1 MDPFEQRVA
10 EFLKERLDYAK
21 SIYDKNK
28 INNDE
33 QPEDTRLPFDIAK
46 TIQYLN
52 QEAYLQKRKAL
63 KKQKEIV

>member
-1 MDPFEQRVA
+1 MDPFEQRVT

-28 INNDE
+28 FHNDE
-33 QPEDTRLPFDIAK
+33 PSEDTRLPFDIAK

-63 KKQKEIV
+63 KKLKEIV